1 MVAETLENQENTADI
16 TTAVTSH
23 NIQPATT
30 ITTDTSGPFSNA
42 NLARI
47 VNDPNLA
54 QIASTAEL
62 GADASHNMWSF
73 PLASLTAHLVF
84 MFAGWHYGNG
94 YINLRARQAGNGVKE
109 GLMSHLFHTGRNSI
123 SSGPKIE
130 APLKVVTVDSQGH
143 TTP

>member
-1 MVAETLENQENTADI
+1 MARI
-16 TTAVTSH
+16 TNDA
-23 NIQPATT
+23 NLAR
-30 ITTDTSGPFSNA
+30 GPLTPIEQVEA

-47 VNDPNLA
+47 TNDANLA
-54 QIASTAEL
+54 QTASTAEL